1 MNGRISKLIRQRIF
15 GKGNFERFEMRPVL
29 RNQFVNEK
37 KEVLGTFDQMGTH
50 PKMRYY
56 RAAKKTYLRSGIL
69 PRPIREVVEEFHKK
83 EEEAK
88 HQNQASTSQIGDSN
102 ANA

>member
-15 GKGNFERFEMRPVL
+15 GKGKFERFDPRPVL
-29 RNQFVNEK
+29 RNEFVNEK
-37 KEVLGTFDQMGTH
+37 GEKLGTFDQMGTH

-56 RAAKKTYLRSGIL
+56 RAAKKTYLNSGIL
-69 PRPIREVVEEFHKK
+69 PRPIREIVEEFHQK
-83 EEEAK
+83 EAL
-88 HQNQASTSQIGDSN
+88 NVGDSN